1 MNIYD
6 IYNVINFDFIKIKIL
21 KKQVLD
27 CIINLFCFY
36 IYCVNEEQNVEQIR
50 WTNSVR
56 SWQNNWDKIQSSIWN
71 NNQLWYIVITR
82 IDTQV
87 EYIIVE
93 TGKWNLDAYDQTSR
107 TVAYQIWRGQLNNY
121 VSPISRIDTY
131 LDGQIE
137 HLRVWSSK

>member
-1 MNIYD
+1 M
-6 IYNVINFDFIKIKIL
+6 
-21 KKQVLD
+21 
-27 CIINLFCFY
+27 
-36 IYCVNEEQNVEQIR
+36 
-50 WTNSVR
+50 
-56 SWQNNWDKIQSSIWN
+56 QSSIWN
-71 NNQLWYIVITR
+71 NNQLWNIVITR

-107 TVAYQIWRGQLNNY
+107 TVAYQIWRDQLNNY

-137 HLRVWSSK
+137 HLRV